1 MTRRSLLGAAL
12 VAGLVLVGGCGTTE
26 FNAGDTTEPRATFV
40 PDEQLDAAPAV
51 VEPFAIT
58 IPKIGAHSTLIPLG
72 LNPDRSLE
80 VPPVDSPL
88 VAGYYAGEDK
98 AHVGDECL
106 PGSEPP
112 CSAVVAGHVDGLHP
126 DGSKGAPGIFARLD
140 ELAPGDE
147 VLVEDADG
155 GQQRWIVEE
164 VEQVAKAAFPSQKV
178 FGRNDRPRLALVTCG
193 GAFDRA
199 SGHYVDNRVVHA
211 VLAA

>member
-1 MTRRSLLGAAL
+1 MTRSSLLGAAL

-26 FNAGDTTEPRATFV
+26 FVAGDTTEPRATFA

-80 VPPVDSPL
+80 VPPVDEPL
-88 VAGYYAGEDK
+88 AAGYYAGEDK
-98 AHVGDECL
+98 VHVGDECL
-106 PGSEPP
+106 PSAV

-147 VLVEDADG
+147 VLVEQADG
-155 GQQRWIVEE
+155 GQQRWVVEE
-164 VEQVAKAAFPSQKV
+164 VEQVGKAAFPSEKV
-178 FGRNDRPRLALVTCG
+178 YERDDRPRLALVTCG
-193 GAFDRA
+193 GAFGTA
-199 SGHYVDNRVVHA
+199 TPGHYDDNVLVHA
-211 VLAA
+211 VLA

>member
-1 MTRRSLLGAAL
+1 MTRSSLLGAAL
-12 VAGLVLVGGCGTTE
+12 VAGLVLVGGCGTE
-26 FNAGDTTEPRATFV
+26 FKAGETTQPRPTFV
-40 PDEQLDAAPAV
+40 PDEQLDPEPRV
-51 VEPFAIT
+51 VAPFAID

-80 VPPVDSPL
+80 VPPVGEPL
-88 VAGYYAGEDK
+88 QAGYYAGEDK

-106 PGSEPP
+106 PSEV

-140 ELAPGDE
+140 ELVPGDE
-147 VLVEDADG
+147 VLVEDANG

-164 VEQVAKAAFPSQKV
+164 VEQVAKAAFPSAKV
-178 FGRNDRPRLALVTCG
+178 YERADRPRLALITCG

-199 SGHYVDNRVVHA
+199 SGHYVDNRVVHT
-211 VLAA
+211 VLA